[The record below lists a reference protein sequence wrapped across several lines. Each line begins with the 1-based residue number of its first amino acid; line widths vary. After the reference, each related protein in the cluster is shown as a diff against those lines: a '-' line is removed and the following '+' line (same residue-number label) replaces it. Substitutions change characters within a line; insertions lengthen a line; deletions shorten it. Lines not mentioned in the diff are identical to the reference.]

1 MKNGNPKGPKSNY
14 TYYIF
19 VRIQPWLVLDSLLK
33 GIQNPPSIANLLT
46 YLILNGVMTILR
58 VGDCFPHNTEQPFNS
73 LPFLIFLGNFNHCLH
88 IMVLSDLRW
97 SLGQTC
103 FTSGCENVHSLRNL
117 GGTKFWARPCPFVG
131 QYRTP
136 KQWWDLSNM
145 SLSMSGSQYLNVNLL
160 PLGAFLEIGDTP
172 TNRFPFK
179 NIKKTVFGLCLDH
192 DLGSA
197 VQEKHG
203 LQMVLASCLTL

>member
-1 MKNGNPKGPKSNY
+1 
-14 TYYIF
+14 
-19 VRIQPWLVLDSLLK
+19 
-33 GIQNPPSIANLLT
+33 
-46 YLILNGVMTILR
+46 MTILR

-88 IMVLSDLRW
+88 IMVLSDLR

-103 FTSGCENVHSLRNL
+103 FTSGCKNDLDQSSFQLHSLRNL
-117 GGTKFWARPCPFVG
+117 GGTKFWARPYPFVG

-145 SLSMSGSQYLNVNLL
+145 SLSISGSQYLNVNLL

-179 NIKKTVFGLCLDH
+179 NIKKKQCFGLCLDH
-192 DLGSA
+192 HLGSA

-203 LQMVLASCLTL
+203 LRMVLASCLPSNKLT

>member
-1 MKNGNPKGPKSNY
+1 
-14 TYYIF
+14 
-19 VRIQPWLVLDSLLK
+19 
-33 GIQNPPSIANLLT
+33 
-46 YLILNGVMTILR
+46 MTILR

-88 IMVLSDLRW
+88 IMVLSDLR

-103 FTSGCENVHSLRNL
+103 FTSGCKNDLDQSSFQLHSLRNL
-117 GGTKFWARPCPFVG
+117 GGTKFWARPYPFVG

-145 SLSMSGSQYLNVNLL
+145 SLSISGSQYLNVNLL

-179 NIKKTVFGLCLDH
+179 NIKKNSVLVYVWIITW
-192 DLGSA
+192 DLPCKKNMAYGWFWPHA
-197 VQEKHG
+197 YP
-203 LQMVLASCLTL
+203 LIN